1 MTSSSPSDSER
12 IHSDDEK
19 SRVISELEKSVVR
32 SENQNLPKSN
42 KQVELGFCLEEKGPK
57 AAKRFN
63 DLIAKTLKL
72 QE

>member
-1 MTSSSPSDSER
+1 MMSSSSSDSER
-12 IHSDDEK
+12 IHSDDE
-19 SRVISELEKSVVR
+19 RNRIISELEKSVIQ

-63 DLIAKTLKL
+63 ALIAKTLKL

>member
-1 MTSSSPSDSER
+1 MMPSSSNDSDR
-12 IHSDDEK
+12 IQSDDERARENLTVK
-19 SRVISELEKSVVR
+19 Q
-32 SENQNLPKSN
+32 NQNHQKSN
-42 KQVELGFCLEEKGPK
+42 KQVELDFCLFEKGPK

>member
-1 MTSSSPSDSER
+1 MMPSSSNDSDR
-12 IHSDDEK
+12 IQSDDE
-19 SRVISELEKSVVR
+19 RTRENLTA
-32 SENQNLPKSN
+32 NQNPQKSN
-42 KQVELGFCLEEKGPK
+42 KQVELDFCLFEKGPK

>member
-1 MTSSSPSDSER
+1 MTSNSSDSDR
-12 IHSDDEK
+12 LHSGDEQGQH
-19 SRVISELEKSVVR
+19 SSTSDNR
-32 SENQNLPKSN
+32 NPQKSN
-42 KQVELGFCLEEKGPK
+42 KQVELDFCLFEKGPK

>member
-1 MTSSSPSDSER
+1 MTSSNSSDSDR
-12 IHSDDEK
+12 KHSVDDEQNG
-19 SRVISELEKSVVR
+19 SDVVPPA
-32 SENQNLPKSN
+32 NQNPQKSN
-42 KQVELGFCLEEKGPK
+42 KQVELDFCLFEKGPK

>member
-1 MTSSSPSDSER
+1 MINSGDSE
-12 IHSDDEK
+12 HEAK
-19 SRVISELEKSVVR
+19 SASEQMAGKFPPVA
-32 SENQNLPKSN
+32 QNPQKSN

>member
-1 MTSSSPSDSER
+1 MTSSSSSDSER
-12 IHSDDEK
+12 TDSESEQ
-19 SRVISELEKSVVR
+19 SRVISELEKSVSR
-32 SENQNLPKSN
+32 SESQNPPKSN

>member
-1 MTSSSPSDSER
+1 MMN
-12 IHSDDEK
+12 
-19 SRVISELEKSVVR
+19 
-32 SENQNLPKSN
+32 SENSEKETQSASDNVAEKFPSLPQNPQKSN